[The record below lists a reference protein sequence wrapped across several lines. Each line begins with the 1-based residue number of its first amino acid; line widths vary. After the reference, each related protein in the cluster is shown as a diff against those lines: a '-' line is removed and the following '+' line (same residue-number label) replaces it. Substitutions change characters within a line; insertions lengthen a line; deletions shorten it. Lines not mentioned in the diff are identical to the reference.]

1 MQRAE
6 TFSAREN
13 ATSALTIPGR
23 RSQFLKTLHTT
34 IINIDSS
41 TSVALEEIHQKF
53 QGPAVIIFVRKT
65 KKILR
70 FPAEDVQIVFQID
83 IFLFLAIYFVAVTV
97 FPKSLNTSI
106 YAMTHVNVVNTRV
119 N

>member
-1 MQRAE
+1 M
-6 TFSAREN
+6 
-13 ATSALTIPGR
+13 
-23 RSQFLKTLHTT
+23 
-34 IINIDSS
+34 
-41 TSVALEEIHQKF
+41 LERQK
-53 QGPAVIIFVRKT
+53 KS
-65 KKILR
+65 LR

-83 IFLFLAIYFVAVTV
+83 IFLFRDIFVAVTV